1 MNRWSMKFL
10 GYPLSCG
17 GILQGNSGDIRKKSL
32 DDGSLKEFL
41 EEFTKDFLEEISKA
55 SLEEFLKEINLL
67 QNWIP

>member
-1 MNRWSMKFL
+1 MESLAIFA
-10 GYPLSCG
+10 
-17 GILQGNSGDIRKKSL
+17 KKSL